1 MRDKRSLLSVR
12 GAAFGFGTT
21 RILQGID
28 LEICGGQALGI
39 LGPNGAGKTTL
50 LRGLLGLRK
59 PMVGAV
65 ERHTKSVA
73 YVPQQDRLSP
83 EWPLSTFELVCM
95 GSATS
100 RFGVRWHTRSVR
112 EAAERKLDLVG
123 LLHKRAESFADLS
136 GGQRQRALIARA
148 LMCGPDLLLLDEP
161 TSGVDRP
168 SQAKIMGILGEL
180 GTASDSAPAILLVAH
195 QLDLIA
201 GWAKEILWVADGRVD
216 RRCVDTSDSTEK
228 LEGLFGGASH
238 G

>member
-73 YVPQQDRLSP
+73 YVPQQDRL
-83 EWPLSTFELVCM
+83 
-95 GSATS
+95 
-100 RFGVRWHTRSVR
+100 
-112 EAAERKLDLVG
+112 
-123 LLHKRAESFADLS
+123 
-136 GGQRQRALIARA
+136 
-148 LMCGPDLLLLDEP
+148 
-161 TSGVDRP
+161 
-168 SQAKIMGILGEL
+168 
-180 GTASDSAPAILLVAH
+180 
-195 QLDLIA
+195 
-201 GWAKEILWVADGRVD
+201 
-216 RRCVDTSDSTEK
+216 
-228 LEGLFGGASH
+228 
-238 G
+238 